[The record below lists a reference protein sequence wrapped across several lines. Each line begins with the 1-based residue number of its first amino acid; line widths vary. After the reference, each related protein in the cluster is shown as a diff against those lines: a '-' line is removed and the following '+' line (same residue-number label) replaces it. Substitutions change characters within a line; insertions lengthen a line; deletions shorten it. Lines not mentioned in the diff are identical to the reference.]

1 MNYRHAYHA
10 GNHADV
16 LKHAVLA
23 RALAHMGR
31 KDKGYCVVDAHAG
44 IGVYD
49 LDGVEAGKTLEWQG
63 GVGRLIDGAGK
74 ALALDDA
81 AAEALL
87 EPWRQAVAAVN
98 GGAGLKR
105 YPGSPEVAA
114 QLSRAQDRLVFNELH
129 PVDFETLAALYAGDR
144 RVRVTR
150 EEAGV
155 AVKANL
161 PPQERRGVVL
171 IDPPYERADDAER
184 ALGML
189 KQGYKRFAT
198 GCFMLWYPVTGDGL
212 SDRLVAAAAEA
223 GMARMLVVEMLVR
236 PVTINGGLA
245 GSGLIIVNPPWPLAE
260 ELPALVPALAERLKA
275 GDPAWRVE
283 WLTGE

>member
-23 RALAHMGR
+23 RALLHMGR

-49 LDGVEAGKTLEWQG
+49 LEGVEAGKTLEWQG
-63 GVGRLIDGAGK
+63 GAGRLIDGTGR
-74 ALALDDA
+74 ALTLEDA

-98 GGAGLKR
+98 DGGGFRR

-114 QLSRAQDRLVFNELH
+114 QLSRAHDRLVFNELH
-129 PVDFETLAALYAGDR
+129 PADFETLSAQYAGDW
-144 RVRVTR
+144 RVRVTC

-161 PPQERRGVVL
+161 PPAERRGIVL

-184 ALGML
+184 ALTML
-189 KQGYKRFAT
+189 RQGHKRFAT

-212 SDRLVAAAAEA
+212 SGRLAAAAAEL
-223 GMARMLVVEMLVR
+223 GLARMLVVEMLVR

-260 ELPALVPALAERLKA
+260 ELPVLLPALAERLNA
-275 GDPAWRVE
+275 SEPAWRVE

>member
-44 IGVYD
+44 IGIYD
-49 LDGVEAGKTLEWQG
+49 LDGIEAGKTLEWQG
-63 GVGRLIDGAGK
+63 GVGRLIDGAGN
-74 ALALDDA
+74 ALALDNA

-98 GGAGLKR
+98 GGVGLKR

-129 PVDFETLAALYAGDR
+129 PADFETLSAQYAGDR

-260 ELPALVPALAERLKA
+260 QLPALVPALAERLKA

>member
-16 LKHAVLA
+16 LKHVVLA
-23 RALAHMGR
+23 RALVHMGR
-31 KDKGYCVVDAHAG
+31 KVKEYCVVDAHAG

-49 LDGVEAGKTLEWQG
+49 LEGVEAGKTLEWQG
-63 GVGRLIDGAGK
+63 GVGRLIDAAGGA
-74 ALALDDA
+74 LVLEDA

-87 EPWRQAVAAVN
+87 EPWREAVAAVN
-98 GGAGLKR
+98 EGGGLRR

-114 QLSRAQDRLVFNELH
+114 RLSRPHDRLVFNELH
-129 PVDFETLAALYAGDR
+129 GQDFETLSAQYARDR
-144 RVRVTR
+144 RVRATR

-161 PPQERRGVVL
+161 PPAERRGIVL
-171 IDPPYERADDAER
+171 IDPPYERGDDADR
-184 ALGML
+184 ALTML
-189 KQGYKRFAT
+189 RQGYKRFAT

-212 SDRLVAAAAEA
+212 SDRLVAAAAGE
-223 GMARMLVVEMLVR
+223 GMARMLVVELLVR

-245 GSGLIIVNPPWPLAE
+245 GSGLIIVNPPWPLAD
-260 ELPALVPALAERLKA
+260 ELPVLAPALAQRLRQ
-275 GDPAWRVE
+275 GEPAWKVQ

>member
-23 RALAHMGR
+23 RALVHMGR

-49 LDGVEAGKTLEWQG
+49 LEGVEAGKTLEWQG
-63 GVGRLIDGAGK
+63 GAGRLIDGTGR
-74 ALALDDA
+74 ALTLEDA

-87 EPWRQAVAAVN
+87 EPWRQAMAAVN
-98 GGAGLKR
+98 CASGRGAGLQR

-114 QLSRAQDRLVFNELH
+114 Q
-129 PVDFETLAALYAGDR
+129 YARDR

-184 ALGML
+184 ALTML
-189 KQGYKRFAT
+189 RQGHKRFAT

-245 GSGLIIVNPPWPLAE
+245 GSGLIIVNPPWPLAD
-260 ELPALVPALAERLKA
+260 ELPVLVPALTERLKA
-275 GDPAWRVE
+275 GAPAWRVE

>member
-23 RALAHMGR
+23 RTLLHMGR

-49 LDGVEAGKTLEWQG
+49 LEGIEAGKTLEWQG
-63 GVGRLIDGAGK
+63 GAGRLVDAAGR
-74 ALALDDA
+74 ALALEDA

-98 GGAGLKR
+98 GGGGLRR

-114 QLSRAQDRLVFNELH
+114 LLSRAQDRLVFNELH
-129 PVDFETLAALYAGDR
+129 PADFETLAAQYARDR

-184 ALGML
+184 ALTML
-189 KQGYKRFAT
+189 REGHKRFAT

-223 GMARMLVVEMLVR
+223 GLARMLVAELLVR

-260 ELPALVPALAERLKA
+260 ELPVLAPALAERLRQ
-275 GDPAWRVE
+275 GEPAWRVE